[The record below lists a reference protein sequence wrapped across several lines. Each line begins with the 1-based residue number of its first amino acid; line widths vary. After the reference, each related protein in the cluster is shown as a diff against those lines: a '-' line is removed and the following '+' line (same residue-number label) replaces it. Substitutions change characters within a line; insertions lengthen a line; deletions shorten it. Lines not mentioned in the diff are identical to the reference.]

1 MTLSTPKPL
10 KRNKPSAQWVI
21 NTLIEQLDGID
32 RTQRKDG
39 IYLSAYGVYRVIKE
53 IQESI

>member
-1 MTLSTPKPL
+1 MKVSTPKPL
-10 KRNKPSAQWVI
+10 KRDKPSAQWAM

-32 RTQRKDG
+32 RTQEKDG
-39 IYLSAYGVYRVIKE
+39 IYLSAYDVYRVIKE